1 MGNVFPPSFF
11 GMRGTGDW
19 VDNQVPDDWNET
31 ILYLFPNGDAP
42 LTAMMAKMGTE
53 PTDSTKIHWWT
64 QGLPIQ
70 AASITAGQIYV
81 DAALGV
87 AYVSGGKAGDHVYA
101 KLGSETDVDHFR
113 EGHQVTVR
121 TATDLAADVV
131 TKCVERFKNGA
142 SSYLKLKLLEADDNS
157 AGTTTMANATRVLVS
172 GNMNAEGAGMPD
184 AITYDPT
191 EWYNN
196 TQIFRT
202 PLEITGTAMA
212 TKLRTNPQAY
222 PKMQKE
228 CLKAHSMEREKAFW
242 FSVPTSGLG
251 TNGKPERT
259 MMGIIPAIRG
269 TYAGHGGPAGTVSN
283 YVTDSAYAGKSWLA
297 GGEDWLNEQLE
308 TIFLYGNVNKMAWCG
323 NGALM
328 AINKIV
334 QNNGDF
340 AWGPDTVMYGIRVRE
355 WVTPLGSLA
364 LMTHPLFNYELT
376 MRKVMVIVE
385 PENIKRRPLKTRDT
399 EFISETIGKT
409 NSGYTRRDGIKEEYL
424 TEETLQLEHP
434 IGWAFLEGFGDDN
447 TAS

>member
-19 VDNQVPDDWNET
+19 VTNQLPEDWNET

-53 PTDSTKIHWWT
+53 PTDSVKIHWWT

-70 AASITAGQIYV
+70 AASITAGHIYN
-81 DAALGV
+81 DAALTI
-87 AYVSGGKAGDHVYA
+87 AYVSGGVAGDHVYA
-101 KLGSETDVDHFR
+101 KLGSEVDVDHFR
-113 EGHQVTVR
+113 EGHQITVR

-142 SSYLKLKLLEADDNS
+142 SSYIKLKLLEADDNS
-157 AGTTTMANATRVLVS
+157 AGSTKMANATRILVS
-172 GNMNAEGAGMPD
+172 GNMNAEGAAMPD

-259 MMGIIPAIRG
+259 MMGIVPAIRG

-283 YVTDSAYAGKSWLA
+283 YVTDSGYAGKSWLA

-308 TIFLYGNVNKMAWCG
+308 TVFLYGNINKMAFCG

-340 AWGPDTVMYGIRVRE
+340 AWGPDTIMYGIKVRE
-355 WVTPLGSLA
+355 WITPLGSIA
-364 LMTHPLFNYELT
+364 LITHPLFNYELT

-399 EFISETIGKT
+399 EFISEVIGKT

-424 TEETLQLEHP
+424 TEETLELHHP
-434 IGWAFLEGFGDDN
+434 LGWAFLEGFGDDN